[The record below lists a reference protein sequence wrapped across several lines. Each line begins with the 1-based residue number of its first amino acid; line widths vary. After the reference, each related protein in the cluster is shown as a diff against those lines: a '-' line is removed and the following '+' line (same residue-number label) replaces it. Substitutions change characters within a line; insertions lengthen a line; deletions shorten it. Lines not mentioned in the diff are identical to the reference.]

1 MSDYGDVWAPFFD
14 VIGRATAF
22 LCVSS
27 CRCCVSFSFAC
38 SPLNP
43 NLNSKSWLQMIE
55 FESLFINKKMGLN
68 IFGFKLKNYNFHG
81 KMFQP
86 TITPGF
92 LFQST
97 VV

>member
-1 MSDYGDVWAPFFD
+1 
-14 VIGRATAF
+14 
-22 LCVSS
+22 
-27 CRCCVSFSFAC
+27 
-38 SPLNP
+38 
-43 NLNSKSWLQMIE
+43 MIE